1 MSTYKKILVS
11 DYDQTF
17 YLSDEDIEKNK
28 IAINRFREKG
38 NIFVIATGRSFFDFK
53 NKSDLYDIDYDYVII
68 NHGAT
73 ILNKNNNITYNF
85 SINNEI
91 IDELKQDL
99 EIEKSMKTFCC
110 SELESRVD
118 FDYKNLTKIH
128 VKYNDKETAMT
139 INDKINKKYDKYI
152 NAYFVTGNAI
162 EIIAK
167 ETDKSFAIELLLKD
181 LEVSKNCVYTIGDG
195 YSDIEMI
202 RNFNGYCMKESVD
215 ELKALAEKEYES
227 VSSLVNDLMEDNE
240 DE

>member
-1 MSTYKKILVS
+1 MSAYKKILVS

-17 YLSDEDIEKNK
+17 YLNDDDIEKNK
-28 IAINRFREKG
+28 IAIKSFREKG

-73 ILNKNNNITYNF
+73 ILNKNNDITYNF

-99 EIEKSMKTFCC
+99 EIEKSIKTFCC

-118 FDYKNLTKIH
+118 FDYNNLTKIH

-227 VSSLVNDLMEDNE
+227 VSSLVNDLMWDNE